1 MNIYRTVNLSR
12 IVKPKLEFLYQN
24 LGFKN
29 FISSR
34 PATVFAIL
42 LLTVFLSSAKSSAQN
57 PKTADI
63 LRQLT
68 ETIKSMP
75 AIDMSFELIQ
85 NSSAGGQNGLSEGK
99 AASISNKA
107 GTPIYKGVVNAQGAS
122 YKLSNPE
129 LELYCDGTTKWIL
142 NVPAKELVI
151 VPNDPS
157 ATDIVE
163 NPLGFLTSLNKGYEY
178 PFRVFSGSRNGKEIW
193 VIELTPVNKRLAYK
207 SISVGVEKNS
217 YIPRMIKYMAKDGS
231 SYIINITGFERV
243 NTLRPKDYFKF
254 PASRLPGLQIND
266 MR

>member
-1 MNIYRTVNLSR
+1 MNIYRIVDHKFGFSHLNCVFKKTVGGR
-12 IVKPKLEFLYQN
+12 I
-24 LGFKN
+24 
-29 FISSR
+29 
-34 PATVFAIL
+34 ATVFAIL
-42 LLTVFLSSAKSSAQN
+42 LLALFLPSAKTSAQN

-68 ETIKSMP
+68 ETIKAMP

-85 NSSAGGQNGLSEGK
+85 NSSAGG
-99 AASISNKA
+99 
-107 GTPIYKGVVNAQGAS
+107 PIYKGVVNAQGTS
-122 YKLSNPE
+122 YKFSNPE

-142 NVPAKELVI
+142 NVSAKELVI
-151 VPNDPS
+151 VSNDAS

-163 NPLGFLTSLNKGYEY
+163 NPIGFLTSLNKGYEY
-178 PFRVFSGSRNGKEIW
+178 PFRVFSSSRNGKEIW

-231 SYIINITGFERV
+231 SYLINITGFERV

-254 PASRLPGLQIND
+254 PASRFSGLQIND

>member
-1 MNIYRTVNLSR
+1 MNIYRIVDHKFGFSHLNCVFKKTVGGR
-12 IVKPKLEFLYQN
+12 IV
-24 LGFKN
+24 
-29 FISSR
+29 
-34 PATVFAIL
+34 TVFVIL
-42 LLTVFLSSAKSSAQN
+42 LLSLFFSSTKTSAQN

-85 NSSAGGQNGLSEGK
+85 NSSAGTK
-99 AASISNKA
+99 ATSNSNKA
-107 GTPIYKGVVNAQGAS
+107 GTPIYKGVVNAQGTS

-129 LELYCDGTTKWIL
+129 LELYCDGTTKWVL
-142 NVPAKELVI
+142 NVSAKELVI

-178 PFRVFSGSRNGKEIW
+178 PFRVFSGSRNAKEIW

-254 PASRLPGLQIND
+254 PASRLPGLQVND

>member
-1 MNIYRTVNLSR
+1 MNINRVVDPSR
-12 IVKPKLEFLYQN
+12 IVDYK
-24 LGFKN
+24 LGFSHLNCVLKN
-29 FISSR
+29 CVSSR
-34 PATVFAIL
+34 FTAVFVIL
-42 LLTVFLSSAKSSAQN
+42 LLTLFLSSTKSSAQN

-68 ETIKSMP
+68 ETIKAMP

-85 NSSAGGQNGLSEGK
+85 NSSASGQNGFSGGK
-99 AASISNKA
+99 AASNSNKA
-107 GTPIYKGVVNAQGAS
+107 RTPIYKGVVNAQGTS

-151 VPNDPS
+151 VPNDLS

-163 NPLGFLTSLNKGYEY
+163 NPIGFLTSLDKRYEY

-193 VIELTPVNKRLAYK
+193 VIELTPLNKRLAYK
-207 SISVGVEKNS
+207 SISVGVEKNT
-217 YIPRMIKYMAKDGS
+217 YIPRMIKYIAKDGS
-231 SYIINITGFERV
+231 SYIINITGFDRV
-243 NTLRPKDYFKF
+243 NTLRPIDFFKF
-254 PASRLPGLQIND
+254 PSSRLTGLQVND

>member
-1 MNIYRTVNLSR
+1 MNIYRIVNNTVANPSR
-12 IVKPKLEFLYQN
+12 IVDHKFGFSHLN
-24 LGFKN
+24 AGFKN
-29 FISSR
+29 IISSR
-34 PATVFAIL
+34 FTTVFAIL
-42 LLTVFLSSAKSSAQN
+42 LLSVSLTSAKSSAQN

-68 ETIKSMP
+68 ETIQSMP

-85 NSSAGGQNGLSEGK
+85 NSSAGS
-99 AASISNKA
+99 
-107 GTPIYKGVVNAQGAS
+107 PIYKGVVNAQGTS

-129 LELYCDGTTKWIL
+129 LELYCDGTTKWVL
-142 NVPAKELVI
+142 NVSAKELVI

-178 PFRVFSGSRNGKEIW
+178 PFRVYSGSRTGKEIW

-207 SISVGVEKNS
+207 SISVGVEKNT
-217 YIPRMIKYMAKDGS
+217 YIPRMIKYIAKDGS
-231 SYIINITGFERV
+231 SYIVNITGFDRV

-254 PASRLPGLQIND
+254 PASRLAGLQVND